1 VNLPTVFSA
10 NSLMQGRAQALFRV
24 LRDFRG
30 KRSFLLSQPQL
41 VRLRAEFRDH
51 LGASKLS
58 RHISIVGIVLWSA
71 LVVGAGASQTAT
83 ASTAHEIDRDIW
95 SVFVATVAA
104 DDIVGMGR
112 AYFPDAVLVSPKG
125 TRPIKDT
132 LEGWGRDMVAAKA
145 RGDKATVAFRFS
157 RRQDDGTTAFEAG
170 IFKYTVIAKSGAS
183 TPKFYPFEELLV
195 KTNGKWRVPM
205 ERQFAEVTQDAW
217 DQLPK

>member
-1 VNLPTVFSA
+1 MRERLTE
-10 NSLMQGRAQALFRV
+10 R
-24 LRDFRG
+24 
-30 KRSFLLSQPQL
+30 RSDWEPQL
-41 VRLRAEFRDH
+41 P
-51 LGASKLS
+51 
-58 RHISIVGIVLWSA
+58 RHIATILIALWS
-71 LVVGAGASQTAT
+71 VVVVRAGAPQTAT
-83 ASTAHEIDRDIW
+83 SSAHEIDRDIW

-112 AYFPDAVLVSPKG
+112 AYFPDAVLVTPKG
-125 TRPIKDT
+125 TRTIKET

-157 RRQDDGTTAFEAG
+157 RRQDDSTTAFEAG

-195 KTNGKWRVPM
+195 KTNGKWRVLM

-217 DQLPK
+217 DKLPQ